1 MGNKLLRVLVSRYK
15 MIFDKLYQSIGVTVR
30 LVVEIE
36 TISCLLNTNCFLVS
50 FMAQNELLEI

>member
-1 MGNKLLRVLVSRYK
+1 MGNKLLRVLVSRNK

>member
-1 MGNKLLRVLVSRYK
+1 MGNKLLRVLVSRDK